1 MYQHL
6 TTGEDAHIRY
16 RVSLTVVA
24 ALAVFA
30 AGCGGSDND
39 NSSTPPAETTLSC
52 NATSIQTAFRA
63 EDKTS
68 IVEVKKFKRGDA
80 FPNPTME
87 QLLYP
92 EVPKT
97 FDADLCMVKLMV
109 GPGTDG
115 PAGAPSTTGGV
126 GLEIWLPEKEAWNK
140 RLHAIGGSGSIGGDE
155 GVAGKIS
162 SWSGTAAS
170 ESAPKV
176 AALEGAVTVVTDGG
190 MGPDRSMSPFMNP
203 DGSVNLV
210 TWHNW
215 TYRAQYEQAVRT
227 KALIKGYYGEDPKY
241 SYFDGASGGGR
252 MGLHV
257 AQSLPDQYDG
267 IVIADP
273 ASQWMEMYA
282 NAYPTLVVLR
292 DLGGVGPTRD
302 QFRLVSSAAVAACD
316 LVGGKH
322 LGFVLDETQCRYDPT
337 KDTAVLCP
345 SDGGSNSSAACVT
358 KAQALAMNKMWYGPT
373 RDGSVP
379 DPAVD
384 NGYDSKPSAYRK
396 WYGIPR
402 GSDLAGYYS
411 PVGNTYGPNALALVL
426 RDPRYGPTSFK
437 NALGSG
443 QNLWHS
449 FSYEQFADMFDE
461 VRIHMERWGSSANN
475 PDLSALK
482 ANGAKILLH
491 AAVNDEALLSQGI
504 VDYYDSV
511 VERMGGLPAVQS
523 FFKMYLKPGLAHG
536 LWNGS
541 PNADA
546 FPPVPKRG
554 EYYEHMVKWVEQGI
568 EPSNLTMTNASYIPS
583 VLSGFPGTPS
593 VEISLPACAYPS
605 KPTFSGGDSFKASSY
620 ICR

>member
-1 MYQHL
+1 MNNPSGGCGN
-6 TTGEDAHIRY
+6 TNARF
-16 RVSLTVVA
+16 RARLTVIA
-24 ALAVFA
+24 SLAIIS
-30 AGCGGSDND
+30 AGCGSGDNEEP
-39 NSSTPPAETTLSC
+39 SPPPTETALSC
-52 NATSIQTAFRA
+52 DAASIQKAFRT

-68 IVEVKKFKRGDA
+68 IVEVRQVKKGEA
-80 FPNPTME
+80 FPNPALE

-92 EVPKT
+92 EIAPT
-97 FDADLCMVKLMV
+97 FEADLCMVKLMV
-109 GPGTDG
+109 GPGNAG
-115 PAGAPSTTGGV
+115 PVGAPSTTAGV
-126 GLEIWLPEKEAWNK
+126 GLEIWLPERSAWNK

-162 SWSGTAAS
+162 SWSGTAAT

-176 AALEGAVTVVTDGG
+176 AAREGAVTVVTDGG
-190 MGPDRSMSPFMNP
+190 MGRDRSMSPFMNP

-210 TWHNW
+210 TWHDW
-215 TYRAQYEQAVRT
+215 TYRAQYEQSVRT
-227 KALIKGYYGEDPKY
+227 KALIKAYYGEEPKY

-257 AQSLPDQYDG
+257 AQSLAGHYNG

-292 DLGGVGPTRD
+292 DLGGVAPTRD
-302 QFRLVSSAAVAACD
+302 QFRLVSSAAVASCD

-337 KDTAVLCP
+337 KDTAVLCAT
-345 SDGGSNSSAACVT
+345 DGGTNSSAACVT
-358 KAQALAMNKMWYGPT
+358 KVQALAMNKMWYGPT
-373 RDGSVP
+373 RDGAVP

-384 NGYDSKPSAYRK
+384 NGYDSKPGAYRK

-402 GSDLAGYYS
+402 GSDLADYYS
-411 PVGNTYGPNALALVL
+411 PVGNPYGPDAIALVL
-426 RDPRYGPTSFK
+426 NDPRYGATRFQ
-437 NALGSG
+437 NALGQG

-449 FSYEQFADMFDE
+449 FSYPQFADMFDE
-461 VRIHMERWGSSANN
+461 VRAHMQRWGASANN
-475 PDLSALK
+475 PDLGALK
-482 ANGAKILLH
+482 ASGAKILLH

-511 VERMGGLPAVQS
+511 IERMGGLASVQS

-554 EYYEHMVKWVEQGI
+554 EFYEHMVKWVEQGV
-568 EPSNLTMTNASYIPS
+568 EPTNLTMTNASYIPS
-583 VLSGFPGTPS
+583 ALAGFPGKPS

-605 KPTFSGGDSFKASSY
+605 KPTFSAGDSFNASSY
-620 ICR
+620 TCR